1 MLIFCFFLQLTLV
14 LINFVLILIFQLTKS
29 DGTQVTLRA
38 VNRVLTGNYQ
48 CEVSE
53 DAPLFHTELR
63 TAHMQVIELPKTEP
77 MMFVDK
83 KMISFNDQFKAE
95 CSVGESFPPANIT
108 WYINGRKV
116 SFSCPGVTF
125 TT

>member
-1 MLIFCFFLQLTLV
+1 MTL
-14 LINFVLILIFQLTKS
+14 K
-29 DGTQVTLRA
+29 A
-38 VNRVLTGNYQ
+38 VNRMLSGNYQ

-63 TAHMQVIELPKTEP
+63 TSHMQVIELPKTEP

-116 SFSCPGVTF
+116 SSISLVLFVAFRDGFLVLHV
-125 TT
+125 